1 MVKAKKG
8 DKVKV
13 HYTGRF
19 EGGDIFDSSECDE
32 HGCDCDVSPLEFI
45 IGKGEVIPGFEK
57 AVIGMKVGETKS
69 VIIPAD
75 DGYGK
80 RNEEMVVSIDRSDV
94 PEDITPE
101 VGMRLE
107 LAQDDDHVIPVMIT
121 EVSDTHVTLD
131 ANHPLAGME
140 LTFDLRLVENLLKSR
155 N

>member
-32 HGCDCDVSPLEFI
+32 HGCECGAGPLEFT
-45 IGKGEVIPGFEK
+45 IGEGEVIPGFEK
-57 AVIGMKVGETKS
+57 AVIGMKVGDAKTLT
-69 VIIPAD
+69 IPAD
-75 DGYGK
+75 DAYGK
-80 RNEEMVVSIDRSDV
+80 RKEEMVVTIERSDV

-107 LAQDDDHVIPVMIT
+107 VAQDDEHAFPVMIS
-121 EVSDTHVTLD
+121 EVSETHVTLD
-131 ANHPLAGME
+131 ANHPLAGMD
-140 LTFDLRLVENLLKSR
+140 LTFDLKLVEIC
-155 N
+155 

>member
-45 IGKGEVIPGFEK
+45 IGNGEVIPGFEK

-69 VIIPAD
+69 VIIPVD
-75 DGYGK
+75 DAYGK
-80 RNEEMVVSIDRSDV
+80 RNDEMVVSIDRSDV

-107 LAQDDDHVIPVMIT
+107 FAQDDDHVFPVTIT
-121 EVSDTHVTLD
+121 EVSDTHITID
-131 ANHPLAGME
+131 ANHPLAGIE
-140 LTFDLRLVENLLKSR
+140 LTFDLRLVEIC
-155 N
+155 

>member
-32 HGCDCDVSPLEFI
+32 HGCDCNVEPLEFT

-57 AVIGMKVGETKS
+57 AVIGMKAGEEKTLT
-69 VIIPAD
+69 IPAKD
-75 DGYGK
+75 AYGK
-80 RNEEMVVSIDRSDV
+80 RKDEMVVTIDRSDV
-94 PEDITPE
+94 PEDIIPE

-107 LAQDDDHVIPVMIT
+107 VAQDDDQVFPVTIT
-121 EVSDTHVTLD
+121 EVSETHVTLD
-131 ANHPLAGME
+131 ANHPLAGID
-140 LTFDLRLVENLLKSR
+140 LTFDLRLVEIC
-155 N
+155 